1 MGEGYL
7 LHQLMASN
15 TSEED
20 EADVGEEVFCVVEY
34 TKIGRAAALLTQPVK
49 GRGCTTAGGSSH

>member
-20 EADVGEEVFCVVEY
+20 EADGG
-34 TKIGRAAALLTQPVK
+34 GRSLLFLSTRRWAKPLL
-49 GRGCTTAGGSSH
+49 C